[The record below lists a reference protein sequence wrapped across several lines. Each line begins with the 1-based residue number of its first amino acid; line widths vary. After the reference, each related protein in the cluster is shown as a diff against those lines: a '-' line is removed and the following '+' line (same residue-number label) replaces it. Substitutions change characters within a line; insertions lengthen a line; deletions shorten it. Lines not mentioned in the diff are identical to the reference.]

1 MVITKIPVM
10 NDNMLKINKMLEFLS
25 PEYLNI
31 SISLFSKI
39 FIKKS
44 WIVINIMNGNNSNS
58 WIGEFKRDKNNVKL
72 ISTFSFLKNSSSLNK
87 FNKKTKQNIMI
98 KTNRRD
104 LKKILDKK
112 FMYTL
117 IFYFLRPILNLFKK
131 NKYNIKI
138 DNKGAVIITKS

>member
-1 MVITKIPVM
+1 
-10 NDNMLKINKMLEFLS
+10 
-25 PEYLNI
+25 
-31 SISLFSKI
+31 
-39 FIKKS
+39 
-44 WIVINIMNGNNSNS
+44 MNGNNSIS
-58 WIGEFKRDKNNVKL
+58 WIGEFKRDKKNVKL

-112 FMYTL
+112 FIYTL